1 MKRKSSL
8 DQLDQ
13 WFASKGTGANTY
25 FLLALLVAGL
35 LAYFVL
41 STYSDPYLQ
50 ESEDNLNTATT
61 KLEKAQRE
69 YNQEFGGN
77 PQAFIDNKRN
87 ILNGAR
93 TNLNNIIEERGY
105 LDAKTNL
112 KNINDEREYLDGKL
126 NEISKL
132 TYNEKNWAKFMDSLS
147 TIAENNNIKIYAI
160 HSDRREPSIKQI
172 FQPEALLDI
181 DVKFEGAFS
190 NVLRY
195 INLIEQSEMIV
206 DVNKMDINA
215 TKNGKIGGS
224 IGISIWGVNY

>member
-1 MKRKSSL
+1 MKKKSSL

-13 WFASKGTGANTY
+13 WFASKGNSANNY
-25 FLLALLVAGL
+25 FYIALLFVGVV
-35 LAYFVL
+35 AYFIL
-41 STYSDPYLQ
+41 SGYADPYLE
-50 ESEDNLNTATT
+50 ESETNLSTATT
-61 KLEKAQRE
+61 KLEGAQRE
-69 YNQEFGGN
+69 YNEFFGGD
-77 PQAFIDNKRN
+77 PDAFVNNKRN
-87 ILNGAR
+87 ILNG
-93 TNLNNIIEERGY
+93 
-105 LDAKTNL
+105 AKTNL
-112 KNINDEREYLDGKL
+112 KNINDERGYLDGKL
-126 NEISKL
+126 KEISKL

>member
-1 MKRKSSL
+1 MKKKSSL

-13 WFASKGTGANTY
+13 WFASKGNSANNY
-25 FLLALLVAGL
+25 FYIALLFVGVV
-35 LAYFVL
+35 AYFIL
-41 STYSDPYLQ
+41 STYSDPYLE
-50 ESEDNLNTATT
+50 ESETNLSTATT
-61 KLEKAQRE
+61 KLEGAQRE
-69 YNQEFGGN
+69 YNEFFGGD
-77 PQAFIDNKRN
+77 PKAFVDNKRN

-105 LDAKTNL
+105 LD
-112 KNINDEREYLDGKL
+112 GKL
-126 NEISKL
+126 KEISKL

>member
-1 MKRKSSL
+1 MKKKSSL

-13 WFASKGTGANTY
+13 WFASKGTGASTY
-25 FLLALLVAGL
+25 FYIALFIAGI
-35 LAYFVL
+35 LAYLVL

-61 KLEKAQRE
+61 KLENAQKE
-69 YNQEFGGN
+69 YNQDFNGD
-77 PQAFIDNKRN
+77 PKAFVENKRN
-87 ILNGAR
+87 VLNAEKNR
-93 TNLNNIIEERGY
+93 LQDIKDERAY
-105 LDAKTNL
+105 LDK
-112 KNINDEREYLDGKL
+112 KL
-126 NEISKL
+126 EDISKL
-132 TYNEKNWAKFMDSLS
+132 TYNEKNWATFMDSLS

-160 HSDRREPSIKQI
+160 HSDRREPSLKQI
-172 FQPEALLDI
+172 FEPEALLDI
-181 DVKFEGAFS
+181 DVQFEGAFP

-224 IGISIWGVNY
+224 IGISIWGVNYR

>member
-1 MKRKSSL
+1 MKKKSSL

-13 WFASKGTGANTY
+13 WFASKGNSANNY
-25 FLLALLVAGL
+25 FYIALLFVGL
-35 LAYFVL
+35 VAYFIL
-41 STYSDPYLQ
+41 SQQADPYLE
-50 ESEDNLNTATT
+50 ESETNLSTATT
-61 KLEKAQRE
+61 KLEGAQRE
-69 YNQEFGGN
+69 YNEFFGGD
-77 PQAFIDNKRN
+77 PDAFVNNKRN

-93 TNLNNIIEERGY
+93 TNLNNIIEER
-105 LDAKTNL
+105 K
-112 KNINDEREYLDGKL
+112 YLDGKL
-126 NEISKL
+126 KEISKL

>member
-1 MKRKSSL
+1 MKKKRSSL

-13 WFASKGTGANTY
+13 WFASKGNSANNY
-25 FLLALLVAGL
+25 FYIALLFVGVVAYL
-35 LAYFVL
+35 IL
-41 STYSDPYLQ
+41 SNYADPYLE
-50 ESEDNLNTATT
+50 ESETNLSTATT
-61 KLEKAQRE
+61 KLEGAQRE
-69 YNQEFGGN
+69 YNEFFGGD
-77 PQAFIDNKRN
+77 PDAFVNNKRN

-93 TNLNNIIEERGY
+93 TNL
-105 LDAKTNL
+105 
-112 KNINDEREYLDGKL
+112 KNINDERGYLDDKL
-126 NEISKL
+126 KEISKL

>member
-1 MKRKSSL
+1 MKKKSSL

-13 WFASKGTGANTY
+13 WFASKGNSANNY
-25 FLLALLVAGL
+25 FYIALLFVGVV
-35 LAYFVL
+35 AYFIL
-41 STYSDPYLQ
+41 SNYADPYLE
-50 ESEDNLNTATT
+50 ESETNLSTATT
-61 KLEKAQRE
+61 KLEGAQRE
-69 YNQEFGGN
+69 YNEFFGGD
-77 PQAFIDNKRN
+77 PKAFVDNKRN

-93 TNLNNIIEERGY
+93 TNLNNIIEER
-105 LDAKTNL
+105 K
-112 KNINDEREYLDGKL
+112 YLDGKL
-126 NEISKL
+126 KEISKL

-147 TIAENNNIKIYAI
+147 TIAENNNIKIYTI

>member
-1 MKRKSSL
+1 MKKKSSL

-13 WFASKGTGANTY
+13 WFASKGNSANNY
-25 FLLALLVAGL
+25 FYIALLFVGVV
-35 LAYFVL
+35 AYFIL
-41 STYSDPYLQ
+41 SGYADPYLE
-50 ESEDNLNTATT
+50 ESETNLSTATT
-61 KLEKAQRE
+61 KLEGAQRE
-69 YNQEFGGN
+69 YNEFFGGD
-77 PQAFIDNKRN
+77 PKAFVDNKRN

-93 TNLNNIIEERGY
+93 TNL
-105 LDAKTNL
+105 
-112 KNINDEREYLDGKL
+112 KNINDERGYLDDKL
-126 NEISKL
+126 KEISKL

>member
-1 MKRKSSL
+1 MKKKSSL

-13 WFASKGTGANTY
+13 WFASKGNSANNY
-25 FLLALLVAGL
+25 FYIALLFVGVV
-35 LAYFVL
+35 AYFIL
-41 STYSDPYLQ
+41 SNYADPYLE
-50 ESEDNLNTATT
+50 ESETNLSTATT
-61 KLEKAQRE
+61 KLEGAQRE
-69 YNQEFGGN
+69 YNEFFGGD
-77 PQAFIDNKRN
+77 PEAFVNNKRN

-93 TNLNNIIEERGY
+93 TNLNNIIEER
-105 LDAKTNL
+105 K
-112 KNINDEREYLDGKL
+112 YLDGKL
-126 NEISKL
+126 KEISKL

>member
-1 MKRKSSL
+1 MKKKSSL

-13 WFASKGTGANTY
+13 WFASKGNSANNY
-25 FLLALLVAGL
+25 FYIALLFVGVV
-35 LAYFVL
+35 AYFIL
-41 STYSDPYLQ
+41 SNYADPYLE
-50 ESEDNLNTATT
+50 ESETNLSTATT
-61 KLEKAQRE
+61 KLEGAQRE
-69 YNQEFGGN
+69 YNEFFGGD
-77 PQAFIDNKRN
+77 PEAFVNNKRN

-93 TNLNNIIEERGY
+93 TNL
-105 LDAKTNL
+105 
-112 KNINDEREYLDGKL
+112 KNINDERGYLDDKL
-126 NEISKL
+126 KEISKL

>member
-1 MKRKSSL
+1 MKKRSSL

-13 WFASKGTGANTY
+13 WFASKGNSANNY
-25 FLLALLVAGL
+25 FYIALLFVGL
-35 LAYFVL
+35 VAYFIL
-41 STYSDPYLQ
+41 SQQADPYL
-50 ESEDNLNTATT
+50 EKSETNLSTATT
-61 KLEKAQRE
+61 KLEGAQRE
-69 YNQEFGGN
+69 YNEFFGGD
-77 PQAFIDNKRN
+77 PDAFVNNKRN

-93 TNLNNIIEERGY
+93 TNL
-105 LDAKTNL
+105 
-112 KNINDEREYLDGKL
+112 KNINDERGYLDDKL
-126 NEISKL
+126 KEISKL

>member
-1 MKRKSSL
+1 MKKKSSL

-13 WFASKGTGANTY
+13 WFASKGNSANNY
-25 FLLALLVAGL
+25 FYIALLFVGVV
-35 LAYFVL
+35 AYFIL
-41 STYSDPYLQ
+41 SSYADPYLE
-50 ESEDNLNTATT
+50 ESETNLSTATT
-61 KLEKAQRE
+61 KLEGAQRE
-69 YNQEFGGN
+69 YNEFFGGD
-77 PQAFIDNKRN
+77 PDAFVNNKRN

-93 TNLNNIIEERGY
+93 TNLNNIIEER
-105 LDAKTNL
+105 K
-112 KNINDEREYLDGKL
+112 YLDGKL
-126 NEISKL
+126 KEISKL

>member
-1 MKRKSSL
+1 MKKKSSL

-13 WFASKGTGANTY
+13 WFASKGNSANNY
-25 FLLALLVAGL
+25 FYIALLFVGL
-35 LAYFVL
+35 VAYFIL
-41 STYSDPYLQ
+41 SQQADPYL
-50 ESEDNLNTATT
+50 EKSETNLSTATT
-61 KLEKAQRE
+61 KLEGAQRE
-69 YNQEFGGN
+69 YNEFFGGD
-77 PQAFIDNKRN
+77 PKAFVDNNRN

-105 LDAKTNL
+105 LD
-112 KNINDEREYLDGKL
+112 GKL
-126 NEISKL
+126 KEISKL

-181 DVKFEGAFS
+181 YVKFEGAFS

>member
-1 MKRKSSL
+1 MKKKSSL

-13 WFASKGTGANTY
+13 WFASKGNSANNY
-25 FLLALLVAGL
+25 FYIALLFVGL
-35 LAYFVL
+35 VAYFIL
-41 STYSDPYLQ
+41 SQQADPYL
-50 ESEDNLNTATT
+50 EKSETNLSTATT
-61 KLEKAQRE
+61 KLEGAQRE
-69 YNQEFGGN
+69 YNEFFGGD
-77 PQAFIDNKRN
+77 PKAFVDNKRN

-93 TNLNNIIEERGY
+93 TNLNNIIEER
-105 LDAKTNL
+105 K
-112 KNINDEREYLDGKL
+112 YLDGKL
-126 NEISKL
+126 KEISKL

>member
-1 MKRKSSL
+1 MKKKSSL

-13 WFASKGTGANTY
+13 WFASKGNSANNY
-25 FLLALLVAGL
+25 FYIALLFVGL
-35 LAYFVL
+35 VAYFIL
-41 STYSDPYLQ
+41 SQQADPYL
-50 ESEDNLNTATT
+50 EKSETNLSTATT
-61 KLEKAQRE
+61 KLEGAQRE
-69 YNQEFGGN
+69 YNEFFGGD
-77 PQAFIDNKRN
+77 PKAFVDNKRN

-93 TNLNNIIEERGY
+93 T
-105 LDAKTNL
+105 
-112 KNINDEREYLDGKL
+112 
-126 NEISKL
+126 
-132 TYNEKNWAKFMDSLS
+132 
-147 TIAENNNIKIYAI
+147 NIKIYAI

>member
-1 MKRKSSL
+1 MKKKSSL

-13 WFASKGTGANTY
+13 WFASKGNSANNY
-25 FLLALLVAGL
+25 FYIALLFVGL
-35 LAYFVL
+35 VAYFIL
-41 STYSDPYLQ
+41 SNYADPYLE
-50 ESEDNLNTATT
+50 ESETNLSTTTT
-61 KLEKAQRE
+61 KLEGAQRE
-69 YNQEFGGN
+69 YNEFFGGD
-77 PQAFIDNKRN
+77 PKAFVDNKRN
-87 ILNGAR
+87 ILNGAK

-105 LDAKTNL
+105 LD
-112 KNINDEREYLDGKL
+112 DKL

>member
-1 MKRKSSL
+1 MSNY
-8 DQLDQ
+8 
-13 WFASKGTGANTY
+13 A
-25 FLLALLVAGL
+25 
-35 LAYFVL
+35 
-41 STYSDPYLQ
+41 DPYLE
-50 ESEDNLNTATT
+50 ESETNLSTATT
-61 KLEKAQRE
+61 KLEGAQRE
-69 YNQEFGGN
+69 YNEFFGGD
-77 PQAFIDNKRN
+77 PEAFVNNKRN
-87 ILNGAR
+87 ILNG
-93 TNLNNIIEERGY
+93 
-105 LDAKTNL
+105 AKTNL
-112 KNINDEREYLDGKL
+112 KNINDERGYLDGKL
-126 NEISKL
+126 KEISKL
-132 TYNEKNWAKFMDSLS
+132 TYNEKNWATFMDSLS

>member
-25 FLLALLVAGL
+25 FLLALLVAGV

-61 KLEKAQRE
+61 KLEGAQRE

-77 PQAFIDNKRN
+77 PQAFVENKRN
-87 ILNGAR
+87 ILN
-93 TNLNNIIEERGY
+93 
-105 LDAKTNL
+105 DAKTNL
-112 KNINDEREYLDGKL
+112 KNIKEEREYLDDKL

-181 DVKFEGAFS
+181 DVKFEGAFP

-206 DVNKMDINA
+206 DVNRMDINA

>member
-1 MKRKSSL
+1 MKKKSSL

-13 WFASKGTGANTY
+13 WFASKGNSANNY
-25 FLLALLVAGL
+25 FYIALLFVGVV
-35 LAYFVL
+35 AYFIL
-41 STYSDPYLQ
+41 SNYADPYLE
-50 ESEDNLNTATT
+50 ESETNLSTATT
-61 KLEKAQRE
+61 KLEGAQRE
-69 YNQEFGGN
+69 YNEFFGGD
-77 PQAFIDNKRN
+77 PKAFVDNKRN
-87 ILNGAR
+87 ILNGAK

-105 LDAKTNL
+105 LD
-112 KNINDEREYLDGKL
+112 GKL
-126 NEISKL
+126 KEISKL

>member
-1 MKRKSSL
+1 MKKKSSL

-13 WFASKGTGANTY
+13 WFASKGNSANNY
-25 FLLALLVAGL
+25 FYIALLFVGMV
-35 LAYFVL
+35 AYFIL
-41 STYSDPYLQ
+41 SSYADPYLE
-50 ESEDNLNTATT
+50 ESETNLSTATT
-61 KLEKAQRE
+61 KLEGAQRE
-69 YNQEFGGN
+69 YNEFFGGD
-77 PQAFIDNKRN
+77 PKAFVDNKRN

-105 LDAKTNL
+105 LD
-112 KNINDEREYLDGKL
+112 GKL
-126 NEISKL
+126 KEISKL

>member
-1 MKRKSSL
+1 MKKKSSL

-13 WFASKGTGANTY
+13 WFASKGNSANNY
-25 FLLALLVAGL
+25 FYIALLFVGVV
-35 LAYFVL
+35 AYFIL
-41 STYSDPYLQ
+41 SNYADPYLE
-50 ESEDNLNTATT
+50 ESETNLSTATT
-61 KLEKAQRE
+61 KLEGAQRE
-69 YNQEFGGN
+69 YNEFFGGD
-77 PQAFIDNKRN
+77 PDAFVNNKRN

-105 LDAKTNL
+105 LD
-112 KNINDEREYLDGKL
+112 GKL
-126 NEISKL
+126 KEISKL

-206 DVNKMDINA
+206 DVNKMDINS

>member
-1 MKRKSSL
+1 MKKKSSL

-13 WFASKGTGANTY
+13 WFASKGNSANNY
-25 FLLALLVAGL
+25 FYIALLFVGVV
-35 LAYFVL
+35 AYFIL
-41 STYSDPYLQ
+41 SGYADPYLE
-50 ESEDNLNTATT
+50 ESETNLSTATT
-61 KLEKAQRE
+61 KLEGAQRE
-69 YNQEFGGN
+69 YNEFFGGD
-77 PQAFIDNKRN
+77 PKAFVDNKRN

-105 LDAKTNL
+105 LD
-112 KNINDEREYLDGKL
+112 GKL
-126 NEISKL
+126 KEISKL

>member
-1 MKRKSSL
+1 MKKKSSL

-13 WFASKGTGANTY
+13 WFASKGNSANNY
-25 FLLALLVAGL
+25 FYIALLFVGVV
-35 LAYFVL
+35 AYFIL
-41 STYSDPYLQ
+41 SNYADPYLE
-50 ESEDNLNTATT
+50 ESETNLSTATT
-61 KLEKAQRE
+61 KLEGAQRE
-69 YNQEFGGN
+69 YNEFFGGD
-77 PQAFIDNKRN
+77 PDAFVNNKRN

-93 TNLNNIIEERGY
+93 TNLNNIVEER
-105 LDAKTNL
+105 K
-112 KNINDEREYLDGKL
+112 YLDGKL
-126 NEISKL
+126 KEISKL

>member
-1 MKRKSSL
+1 MKKKSSL

-13 WFASKGTGANTY
+13 WFASKGNSANNY
-25 FLLALLVAGL
+25 FYIALLFVGVV
-35 LAYFVL
+35 AYFIL
-41 STYSDPYLQ
+41 SSYADPYLE
-50 ESEDNLNTATT
+50 ESETNLSTATT
-61 KLEKAQRE
+61 KLEGAQRE
-69 YNQEFGGN
+69 YNEFFGGD
-77 PQAFIDNKRN
+77 PKAFVDNKRN

-105 LDAKTNL
+105 LD
-112 KNINDEREYLDGKL
+112 GKL
-126 NEISKL
+126 KEISKL

>member
-1 MKRKSSL
+1 MKKKSSL

-13 WFASKGTGANTY
+13 WFASKGNSANNY
-25 FLLALLVAGL
+25 FYIALLFVGL
-35 LAYFVL
+35 VAYFIL
-41 STYSDPYLQ
+41 SQQADPYL
-50 ESEDNLNTATT
+50 EKSETNLSTATT
-61 KLEKAQRE
+61 KLEGAQRE
-69 YNQEFGGN
+69 YNEFFGGD
-77 PQAFIDNKRN
+77 PKAFVDNKRN

-105 LDAKTNL
+105 LD
-112 KNINDEREYLDGKL
+112 GKL
-126 NEISKL
+126 KEISKL

>member
-1 MKRKSSL
+1 MKKKSSL

-13 WFASKGTGANTY
+13 WFASKGNSANNY
-25 FLLALLVAGL
+25 FYIALLFVGL
-35 LAYFVL
+35 VAYFIL
-41 STYSDPYLQ
+41 SQQADPYLE
-50 ESEDNLNTATT
+50 ESETNLSTATT
-61 KLEKAQRE
+61 KLEGAQRE
-69 YNQEFGGN
+69 YNEFFGGD
-77 PQAFIDNKRN
+77 PEAFVNNKRN
-87 ILNGAR
+87 ILNG
-93 TNLNNIIEERGY
+93 
-105 LDAKTNL
+105 AKTNL
-112 KNINDEREYLDGKL
+112 KNINDERGYLDGKL
-126 NEISKL
+126 KEISKL